1 MKLYGVRGPPRSSSH
16 TAPKASMAQ
25 AGSRRPAPLV
35 RRSSRASP
43 VSPFAIESL
52 GARVECCV
60 LPGKRTPSKPEG
72 IPRCGHTEVTFGR
85 SRCFLAHESFVGR
98 CRRFS
103 VHLISRRAV
112 SRRPNRASRACGAT
126 DVASITPPR
135 SFCAV
140 TPIALPSVTRSLG
153 N

>member
-1 MKLYGVRGPPRSSSH
+1 MGDRLVPSH
-16 TAPKASMAQ
+16 TYIHTSTHCVHEYSVIQ
-25 AGSRRPAPLV
+25 AHIVLTSTAWWKSGDGWWV
-35 RRSSRASP
+35 
-43 VSPFAIESL
+43 AIESL

-126 DVASITPPR
+126 DVASITPPPFLLCSHSHR
-135 SFCAV
+135 SSV
-140 TPIALPSVTRSLG
+140 SHSLPG
-153 N
+153 